1 MIPIENKMNLSF
13 DDNFWVFINKI
24 KTYYSN
30 YDYVCVRGRR
40 CFNIISRLLPSI
52 DFITISALM
61 LKYGELS
68 DFYEENNRFPKI
80 LLIDDLI
87 FDGCEMAQELEQ
99 LENLLTE
106 ELLSRNL
113 LNKRDNYRY
122 QVYYNLCWSITIY
135 AYAISSGNIYI
146 SGGYDTDGFADERI
160 IRNDIWNIAENR
172 YRLTFFDGLYC
183 EIETHYL
190 ELMDISLRFEEKLK
204 SWGIANTNCTY
215 SVNSQTLYDY
225 ILKQDNGLIGGTK
238 WVRQEGICMGEKM
251 ILYTRLNGETAINR
265 IDTIRIFPNRISNLK
280 ELPLVSSQSFFDSL
294 SKNATYLLIN
304 DVREEL
310 ERLGLIKMAE
320 VLKLSSNEK
329 INNILLENQ
338 MQFIN
343 CILSICVLYDFCCDI
358 IPEELCVK
366 KDMRGDIWK
375 ICRNFGKKT
384 ELADEMLKIRKD
396 DLRTRLKTIILN
408 IIDSN
413 SRELI
418 NVAPNKI
425 FDCDINFE
433 YIELQKITDI
443 IRNVLYCAEMQSRR
457 MVEETMKYEYNNHRF
472 FCVLSYKSS
481 ILTNKTYGY
490 NGIIDLKTLLNLN
503 EIQKLS
509 NLSYVYSLI
518 FVVIKIIDN
527 YQAELSMK
535 CPSPQ
540 KGDNS
545 LKSYIITRESAMF
558 YFPEKLAMLID
569 VFRRIEFS
577 TFGSREGRI
586 ANFKSFVSA
595 CFGIYTDIVLGN
607 FSYEISIDEKKRLTE
622 ELLCYSGE
630 ETLELALKKIFTDA
644 ELFYNAYCTFFEFN
658 FENFRLIA
666 NQRSSLIDM
675 TFLRKRLEYIYSAY
689 MMDGDS
695 SLEEHKGFV
704 KKKNKTGE
712 KQTINEK
719 DN

>member
-1 MIPIENKMNLSF
+1 MVPNENKMNLSF

-30 YDYVCVRGRR
+30 FDYVCVRGRR

-52 DFITISALM
+52 DFITFSALM
-61 LKYGELS
+61 LKYEELS
-68 DFYEENNRFPKI
+68 DFYEKNGRFPQI

-113 LNKRDNYRY
+113 LNKKDNYRY
-122 QVYYNLCWSITIY
+122 QLYYNLCNSITIY
-135 AYAISSGNIYI
+135 AYAISFGNIYI
-146 SGGYDTDGFADERI
+146 EGGYDTSGFADERI
-160 IRNDIWNIAENR
+160 IRNDIWNVDENK
-172 YRLTFFDGLYC
+172 LTFFDGLYC
-183 EIETHYL
+183 EIETDYS

-204 SWGIANTNCTY
+204 SWDIANTNCTY

-238 WVRQEGICMGEKM
+238 WGRQEGICMGEKM

-265 IDTIRIFPNRISNLK
+265 IDTIRIFPNRISSFK
-280 ELPLVSSQSFFDSL
+280 KTPLVSSQSFFDLL
-294 SKNATYLLIN
+294 SKNATYQLFDRLH
-304 DVREEL
+304 EEL
-310 ERLGLIKMAE
+310 EKSGLIKMAE
-320 VLKLSSNEK
+320 VLKVSSNEK
-329 INNILLENQ
+329 VNNILLENQ

-343 CILSICVLYDFCCDI
+343 CILSIYVFYDFCSEV
-358 IPEELCVK
+358 IPEELCAK
-366 KDMRGDIWK
+366 KDIRGDIWK

-443 IRNVLYCAEMQSRR
+443 IRDVLYCAEMQSRR
-457 MVEETMKYEYNNHRF
+457 MVGETMKYEFNNHRSF
-472 FCVLSYKSS
+472 DTLSYKSN

-509 NLSYVYSLI
+509 SLSYIYSLI
-518 FVVIKIIDN
+518 FVVIKLIDN

-535 CPSPQ
+535 YTLPQ

-545 LKSYIITRESAMF
+545 IKSYIITRESAML

-569 VFRRIEFS
+569 IFSRIECV
-577 TFGSREGRI
+577 THGTREGRI
-586 ANFKSFVSA
+586 ANFKAFVSA
-595 CFGIYTDIVLGN
+595 CFGIYTGIVLGG
-607 FSYEISIDEKKRLTE
+607 FSYEISIDEKKRLME
-622 ELLCYSGE
+622 ELFCYSGE
-630 ETLELALKKIFTDA
+630 ETLELALKKIFVDA
-644 ELFYNAYCTFFEFN
+644 ELFYNGFIDFSEFN

-675 TFLRKRLEYIYSAY
+675 TFLRKKLEYIYSEY

-695 SLEEHKGFV
+695 SLKGRKGFA
-704 KKKNKTGE
+704 KKKNKTGK
-712 KQTINEK
+712 KQTIKEK